1 MIARPADDALHLIT
15 QPAHAALARR
25 IVEQWTAG
33 GLAGHSRRDS
43 ILHAIEEH
51 DNGWIE
57 VDGAP
62 MRTAE
67 GRIADFITLPID
79 DRRGVWP
86 RGVNRLADD
95 PFAAALV
102 AEHSIFIFERFRSDV
117 DWAPFFATQGVLR
130 AKYAA
135 AAGVSLDELRRD
147 YAFLRLADLI
157 SLTFCNRWR
166 EPQDAFGHR
175 IAGDG
180 GELVVVTPDPFAGA
194 AVEIEIQ
201 ARMMPDRIYRDEDDV
216 VGEWRTARAI
226 TLKGVV
232 RSRS

>member
-25 IVEQWTAG
+25 IMEQWTAG

-57 VDGAP
+57 VDAAP

-117 DWAPFFATQGVLR
+117 DWAPFFAAQGVLR

-135 AAGVSLDELRRD
+135 AAGVSLEDLHRD
-147 YAFLRLADLI
+147 YVFLRLADLI
-157 SLTFCNRWR
+157 SLTFCNRWK
-166 EPQDAFGHR
+166 EPQDIFGHR

-180 GELVVVTPDPFAGA
+180 GELVLVSPDPFGGES
-194 AVEIEIQ
+194 VSLEIE
-201 ARMMPDRIYRDEDDV
+201 ARVMPNRVYRDEADLAASWHDAPTTTLTGV
-216 VGEWRTARAI
+216 CRAA
-226 TLKGVV
+226 
-232 RSRS
+232 

>member
-25 IVEQWTAG
+25 IMEQWTAG

-57 VDGAP
+57 VDAAP

-102 AEHSIFIFERFRSDV
+102 AEHSIFIFDRFRSDV
-117 DWAPFFATQGVLR
+117 DWAPFFAAQGVLR

-135 AAGVSLDELRRD
+135 AAGVSLEDLHRD
-147 YAFLRLADLI
+147 YGFLRLADLI
-157 SLTFCNRWR
+157 SLTFCNRWK
-166 EPQDAFGHR
+166 EPQDIFGHR

-180 GELVVVTPDPFAGA
+180 GELVLVSPDPFGGESVSLE
-194 AVEIEIQ
+194 VE
-201 ARMMPDRIYRDEDDV
+201 ARVLPNRVYRDEQDLAASWHDAPTTTLTGV
-216 VGEWRTARAI
+216 CRAA
-226 TLKGVV
+226 
-232 RSRS
+232 

>member
-1 MIARPADDALHLIT
+1 MITRPAGSALHLIT

-25 IVEQWTAG
+25 IMEQWTAG
-33 GLAGHSRRDS
+33 GLADHSRCDS
-43 ILHAIEEH
+43 ILHAIEQH
-51 DNGWIE
+51 DNGWME
-57 VDGAP
+57 VDAAP

-67 GRIADFITLPID
+67 GRIADFMTLPID

-102 AEHSIFIFERFRSDV
+102 AEHSIFVFDRFRSDV
-117 DWAPFFATQGVLR
+117 DWAPFFAAQAVLR

-135 AAGVSLDELRRD
+135 EAGVSLEALHRD

-157 SLTFCNRWR
+157 SLTFCNRWT

-180 GELVVVTPDPFAGA
+180 GDIVLVSPDPFDGMS
-194 AVEIEIQ
+194 VSLEIE
-201 ARMMPDRIYRDEDDV
+201 ARVMPNRIYRDEQDLAAAWHDAPTTTLTGV
-216 VGEWRTARAI
+216 CRA
-226 TLKGVV
+226 GA
-232 RSRS
+232 